1 MVSFIPLNI
10 RDEDSIA
17 YVLSNID
24 NAIQYGEDLEPKVRN
39 ERVVVFCMVF
49 LFLFLDL
56 MDVF

>member
-24 NAIQYGEDLEPKVRN
+24 NAIQYGEDIEPKVKELN
-39 ERVVVFCMVF
+39 GW
-49 LFLFLDL
+49 
-56 MDVF
+56 